1 MLVNDVP
8 QFGAVEHPMYIKER
22 VKKIASSLRSRS
34 NQNGKVPFDPY
45 RCAASFGLVVQEV
58 PLPRA
63 ISGRLRMDLS
73 PPTIEV
79 KREEIRVRKH
89 YTVCHEL
96 AHLCFFKETPALPRE
111 RGEIEKIL
119 TVQKREERICDMIAA
134 ELLMPE
140 TRFLRCAKLMDSPSF
155 DAITSLARTFDVSIA
170 TVLQRIR
177 ETRSWSIGVLDCE
190 IDVDNGGF
198 HCRSKWISVCRAVRS
213 AHLRLEISLEIAR
226 ALDATERF
234 LKTRPESIA
243 RCVNL
248 RFRDLK
254 VYLLRYASKNRLRA
268 IALRH
273 C

>member
-1 MLVNDVP
+1 MLSNNVP
-8 QFGAVEHPMYIKER
+8 QFGAIEHPTYVGKR
-22 VKKIASSLRSRS
+22 VKETARLLRSHS

-45 RCAASFGLVVQEV
+45 RCAASFGLAIQEV
-58 PLPRA
+58 PLPGA

-73 PPTIEV
+73 PPTIEL
-79 KREEIRVRKH
+79 KREEVRVRKR

-96 AHLCFFKETPALPRE
+96 AHLCFFQETPALPRE
-111 RGEIEKIL
+111 RGETEKIL
-119 TVQKREERICDMIAA
+119 TVRKREERICDMIAA

-140 TRFLRCAKLMDSPSF
+140 TRFLRCAKLLGSPSL

-170 TVLQRIR
+170 AVLQRIR

-198 HCRSKWISVCRAVRS
+198 RRRSKWISVCRAVRS
-213 AHLRLEISLEIAR
+213 AHSRLEISLEVTR

-234 LKTRPESIA
+234 LKARPKSIA

-248 RFRDLK
+248 RFRDIK
-254 VYLLRYASKNRLRA
+254 VYLFRYASKNRLRA

>member
-1 MLVNDVP
+1 MT
-8 QFGAVEHPMYIKER
+8 R
-22 VKKIASSLRSRS
+22 SLRVCSDQV
-34 NQNGKVPFDPY
+34 NKLPFDPY
-45 RCAASFGLVVQEV
+45 KCAACLGIVVRDV
-58 PLPRA
+58 DLPRG
-63 ISGRLRMDLS
+63 ISGQLRLDLS
-73 PPTIEV
+73 QPAIEV
-79 KREEIRVRKH
+79 KREDSQVRKR

-96 AHLCFFKETPALPRE
+96 AHLCFLKKTPVLPRE
-111 RGEIEKIL
+111 RGEIDRIPK
-119 TVQKREERICDMIAA
+119 VQKREERLCDIIAA
-134 ELLMPE
+134 ELLMPK
-140 TRFLRCAKLMDSPSF
+140 TTFLRYAKLMTPPSF
-155 DAITSLARTFDVSIA
+155 DTLASLARTFDVSIA
-170 TVLQRIR
+170 AVLQRIR

-198 HCRSKWISVCRAVRS
+198 HSRSKWISVCRSVRS
-213 AHLRLEISLEIAR
+213 AHLRSEISLEIAR

-268 IALRH
+268 IAFRH